1 MRSMTGFGAAQ
12 AAAKRGAKGAT
23 PGIGATLRVEVRA
36 VNHKFL
42 QVKVRLPAD
51 LSFLESEIEELVR
64 KRLERGAV
72 QLNVFAS
79 GPSGVETVAIDRDA
93 LRNYKRELAKLS
105 KELALDGDVKLD
117 TLLGLPGVIGTGVD
131 TGALKQREKEVLA
144 LVEEA
149 LDALGQMRE
158 VEGKALAKDLAKHAA
173 EIEKLTARIE
183 KRMPEVVVAHR
194 DALTKR
200 VQELLGP
207 THSVQSNDLAREVAL
222 LADKLDVSEELSR
235 LESHLSQ
242 LATLFKKD
250 GPVGRQLDFLVQEI
264 FRETNTIGSKC
275 SDASVAHAV
284 VELKTLIERLR
295 EQVQNVE

>member
-12 AAAKRGAKGAT
+12 AAAKGRGAA
-23 PGIGATLRVEVRA
+23 LRVEVRA

-42 QVKVRLPAD
+42 QVKVRLPQD

-79 GPSGVETVAIDRDA
+79 GPSGIETVAIDHAA
-93 LRNYKRELAKLS
+93 LGNYKRELARLG
-105 KELALDGDVKLD
+105 KELSLDAEVKLE
-117 TLLGLPGVIGTGVD
+117 TLLALPGVVGTGVD
-131 TGALKQREKEVLA
+131 ASALKRREREVLA
-144 LVEEA
+144 LVERA
-149 LDALGQMRE
+149 LDALGEMRE

-173 EIEKLTARIE
+173 EIHRLVARIE
-183 KRMPEVVVAHR
+183 KRMPEVVIAHR
-194 DALTKR
+194 EALTKR
-200 VQELLGP
+200 VAELLAPGHKLAP
-207 THSVQSNDLAREVAL
+207 ADLAREVAL
-222 LADKLDVSEELSR
+222 LADKLDVSEEIAR
-235 LESHLSQ
+235 LASHLAQ
-242 LATLFKKD
+242 LATITTKD

-275 SDASVAHAV
+275 ADAQVAHAV

>member
-12 AAAKRGAKGAT
+12 AAAKKKGA
-23 PGIGATLRVEVRA
+23 ALRVEVRA

-79 GPSGVETVAIDRDA
+79 GPSGVETVAIDHA
-93 LRNYKRELAKLS
+93 TAKNYRRELDKLAR
-105 KELALDGDVKLD
+105 ELSLAPDVSLD
-117 TLLGLPGVIGTGVD
+117 TLLGLPGVVGVGVD
-131 TGALKQREKEVLA
+131 TGALKQREKEVIA
-144 LVEEA
+144 LVDQA
-149 LDALGQMRE
+149 LDDLARMRE
-158 VEGKALAKDLAKHAA
+158 VEGKALAKDLAKHAG
-173 EIEKLTARIE
+173 EIQKLVAKIE
-183 KRMPEVVVAHR
+183 KRMPDVVVAHR
-194 DALTKR
+194 ETLTRR
-200 VQELLGP
+200 VAELLGP
-207 THSVQSNDLAREVAL
+207 GQTLQPNDLAREVAL
-222 LADKLDVSEELSR
+222 LADKLDVSEEIAR
-235 LESHLSQ
+235 LASHFDQ

-275 SDASVAHAV
+275 SDAPVAHAV

>member
-12 AAAKRGAKGAT
+12 AAAARG
-23 PGIGATLRVEVRA
+23 GATLRVEVRA

-42 QVKVRLPAD
+42 QVKVRMPQD
-51 LSFLESEIEELVR
+51 LSFLESEVEELVR

-79 GPSGVETVAIDRDA
+79 GPSGVETVAIDHARLA
-93 LRNYKRELAKLS
+93 SYRKELAKLA
-105 KELALDGDVKLD
+105 KELALDDGVKLD
-117 TLLGLPGVIGTGVD
+117 TLLGLPGVVGTGVD
-131 TGALKQREKEVLA
+131 ASALKRREKEVLA
-144 LVEEA
+144 LVEQA
-149 LDALGQMRE
+149 LDALGEMRE
-158 VEGKALAKDLAKHAA
+158 VEGKALAKDLAKHAT
-173 EIEKLTARIE
+173 EIQKLVARIE
-183 KRMPEVVVAHR
+183 KRMPEVVLAHR

-200 VQELLGP
+200 VAELLGP
-207 THSVQSNDLAREVAL
+207 AQKLDPADLAREVAL
-222 LADKLDVSEELSR
+222 LADKLDVAEELSR
-235 LESHLSQ
+235 LESHLAQ
-242 LATLFKKD
+242 LASITKKD

>member
-12 AAAKRGAKGAT
+12 TAAARG
-23 PGIGATLRVEVRA
+23 GATLRVEVRA

-42 QVKVRLPAD
+42 QVKVRLPQD
-51 LSFLESEIEELVR
+51 LSFLESEVEELVR

-79 GPSGVETVAIDRDA
+79 GPSGVETVAIDHARLA
-93 LRNYKRELAKLS
+93 SYRKELTKLA
-105 KELALDGDVKLD
+105 KELALDESVKLD
-117 TLLGLPGVIGTGVD
+117 TLLGLPGVVGTGVD
-131 TGALKQREKEVLA
+131 ASALKRREKEVLA
-144 LVEEA
+144 LVERA
-149 LDALGQMRE
+149 LDALGEMRE
-158 VEGKALAKDLAKHAA
+158 VEGKALAKDLAKHAS
-173 EIEKLTARIE
+173 EIQKLVARIE
-183 KRMPEVVVAHR
+183 KRMPEVVLAHR
-194 DALTKR
+194 EALTKR
-200 VQELLGP
+200 VAELLGP
-207 THSVQSNDLAREVAL
+207 AQKLDPADLAREVAL
-222 LADKLDVSEELSR
+222 LADKLDVAEELSR
-235 LESHLSQ
+235 LESHLAQ
-242 LATLFKKD
+242 LAAITKKD

>member
-1 MRSMTGFGAAQ
+1 MTGFGAAQ
-12 AAAKRGAKGAT
+12 AAAKKKGA
-23 PGIGATLRVEVRA
+23 ALRVEVRA

-79 GPSGVETVAIDRDA
+79 GPSGVETVAIDHA
-93 LRNYKRELAKLS
+93 TAKNYRRELDKLAR
-105 KELALDGDVKLD
+105 ELSLAPDVSLD
-117 TLLGLPGVIGTGVD
+117 TLLGLPGVVGVGVD
-131 TGALKQREKEVLA
+131 TGALKQREKEVIA
-144 LVEEA
+144 LVDQA
-149 LDALGQMRE
+149 LDDLARMRE
-158 VEGKALAKDLAKHAA
+158 VEGKALAKDLAKHAG
-173 EIEKLTARIE
+173 EIQKLVAKIE
-183 KRMPEVVVAHR
+183 KRMPDVVVAHR
-194 DALTKR
+194 ETLTRR
-200 VQELLGP
+200 VAELLGP
-207 THSVQSNDLAREVAL
+207 GQTLQPNDLAREVAL
-222 LADKLDVSEELSR
+222 LADKLDVSEEIAR
-235 LESHLSQ
+235 LASHFDQ

-275 SDASVAHAV
+275 SDAPVAHAV

>member
-12 AAAKRGAKGAT
+12 AAAKKKGA
-23 PGIGATLRVEVRA
+23 ALRVEVRA

-79 GPSGVETVAIDRDA
+79 GPSGVETVAIDHA
-93 LRNYKRELAKLS
+93 AAKNYKRELEHLAR
-105 KELALDGDVKLD
+105 ELGLEPNVSLD
-117 TLLGLPGVIGTGVD
+117 TLLDLPGVVGTGVD
-131 TGALKQREKEVLA
+131 TGALKQREKEVIA
-144 LVEEA
+144 LVDQA
-149 LDALGQMRE
+149 LDDLAKMRE
-158 VEGKALAKDLAKHAA
+158 VEGKALAKDLAKHSG
-173 EIEKLTARIE
+173 EMQKLVARIE
-183 KRMPEVVVAHR
+183 KRMPDVVVAQR
-194 DALTKR
+194 EALTRR
-200 VQELLGP
+200 VAELLGP
-207 THSVQSNDLAREVAL
+207 GQTLQPNDLAREVAL
-222 LADKLDVSEELSR
+222 LADKLDVSEELAR
-235 LESHLSQ
+235 LASHFAQ

-275 SDASVAHAV
+275 SDAPVAHAV

>member
-12 AAAKRGAKGAT
+12 AAAKKKGA
-23 PGIGATLRVEVRA
+23 ALRVEVRA

-79 GPSGVETVAIDRDA
+79 GPSGVETVAIDHA
-93 LRNYKRELAKLS
+93 AVKNYRRELEKLAR
-105 KELALDGDVKLD
+105 ELSLAPDVSLD
-117 TLLGLPGVIGTGVD
+117 TLLGLPGVVGTGVD
-131 TGALKQREKEVLA
+131 TGALKQREKEVIA
-144 LVEEA
+144 LVDQA
-149 LDALGQMRE
+149 LDNLAKMRE
-158 VEGKALAKDLAKHAA
+158 VEGKAMAKDLAKHAG
-173 EIEKLTARIE
+173 EIQKLVGRIE
-183 KRMPEVVVAHR
+183 KRMPDVVVAHR
-194 DALTKR
+194 ESLTKR
-200 VQELLGP
+200 VADLLGP
-207 THSVQSNDLAREVAL
+207 GHTLQPNDLAREVAL
-222 LADKLDVSEELSR
+222 LADKLDVSEEIARLS
-235 LESHLSQ
+235 SHFDQ

-275 SDASVAHAV
+275 TDAPVAHAV